1 MHTIIPGMAAENG
14 RVFMPF
20 GVMGG
25 QYQAMGHAH
34 LLAKLFDHGLDLQS
48 AIDLPRLFP
57 LPGTNI
63 VEMEQRLLDLHGAAL
78 EARGFV
84 VQSPGWAIGGAQAI
98 WIDWERGTLLGGS
111 DPRKD
116 GCALGI

>member
-1 MHTIIPGMAAENG
+1 
-14 RVFMPF
+14 
-20 GVMGG
+20 
-25 QYQAMGHAH
+25 
-34 LLAKLFDHGLDLQS
+34 
-48 AIDLPRLFP
+48 